1 MEANRILS
9 SSLLD
14 LVFDN
19 RNKEYGA
26 YELRV
31 TYPERIKRAL
41 IFVFIFLLLIIAGT
55 LLASKLKPSSSVA
68 LITKEFELQQVQEEE
83 KPPPVVPP
91 PPRQEPPQQ
100 IEMKQFT
107 PPVIVDDDK
116 VEEPPPAQPDLSD
129 VKIDIKNQEGIPD
142 DGIVKPGELDGN
154 KGIIE
159 ESKTK
164 SDEPFRSVEVEAKFE
179 GDWSRFL
186 LKNLRGEIPVGNG
199 AAVGKY
205 RVAIEFVVD
214 VDGSV
219 SNIKPVSNNGYGMEE
234 EAVRVLKKAAK
245 WRPGIQ
251 NGIPVKAYHTQI
263 IVFDVQEN

>member
-55 LLASKLKPSSSVA
+55 LLASKLKSSSSVA
-68 LITKEFELQQVQEEE
+68 VIKKEFELQQIEDE
-83 KPPPVVPP
+83 KPPPVIPP
-91 PPRQEPPQQ
+91 PPKQIPPQQ
-100 IEMKQFT
+100 IEMRQFT
-107 PPVIVDDDK
+107 APVLVEN
-116 VEEPPPAQPDLSD
+116 VEEPPPAQEELNN
-129 VKIDIKNQEGIPD
+129 VKIDIKNEDGLKD
-142 DGIVKPGELDGN
+142 DRIITPGELDGN

-186 LKNLRGEIPVGNG
+186 LKNLRPDVPVENG

-219 SNIKPVSNNGYGMEE
+219 SNIKPVSNNGYGMED

-263 IVFDVQEN
+263 IVFDVQGNE

>member
-26 YELRV
+26 YYLRA
-31 TYPERIKRAL
+31 TYPQRIKRAL

-55 LLASKLKPSSSVA
+55 LLASKLTPSASTD
-68 LITKEFELQQVQEEE
+68 LIVNDFVLQQVQEE
-83 KPPPVVPP
+83 KPPPVVTP
-91 PPRQEPPQQ
+91 PPRQEPPEQ
-100 IEMKQFT
+100 IAMKQFT
-107 PPVIVDDDK
+107 APILVDQVD
-116 VEEPPPAQPDLSD
+116 EPPPAQDELSD
-129 VKIDIKNQEGIPD
+129 VKIDIKNQDGIPE
-142 DGIVKPGELDGN
+142 DGIVKPQDLDVG

-159 ESKTK
+159 DSKHK
-164 SDEPFRSVEVEAKFE
+164 DEGPIRFVEVEAKFE

-186 LKNLRGEIPVGNG
+186 LKNLRPDVPINNG

-234 EAVRVLKKAAK
+234 EAVRVLKKADK

-251 NGIPVKAYHTQI
+251 NGIAVKAYHTQI
-263 IVFDVQEN
+263 IIFDVQEN